1 MRMDRKK
8 LALLFLILAL
18 VVAFFGFGL
27 GDYFSLAYFK
37 SQQALFRALL
47 TRHPLLTGGGYC
59 LVYVI
64 ITALSLPGAT
74 LMTLAGGAL
83 FGLGWGTLLVSFSS
97 SIGATLAFAAARFV
111 LRDSV
116 QRRFSRRLEAVNRG
130 VARDGAFYLLS
141 LRLVP
146 VVPFFVINLV
156 MGLTPL
162 PLATFYWV
170 SQLGMLPGTLLYVNA
185 GTRIGEIRSLSGIAS
200 PAVIGSLVALALFP
214 LAARSLR
221 NAIHKRRRLRGY
233 RRPRRFDTNLLVI
246 GAGSAGLVAAYIAA
260 ALRARVTLVER
271 EAMGG
276 DCLNSGCVPSKALIR
291 SARVAHL
298 ATRAEDLG
306 FSAIRAEF
314 DFATVM
320 ERVQRVVRTIAP
332 HDSEAR
338 YRELGVDVVRG
349 DARIVSPWS
358 VRVADRE
365 ITARAIVVATG
376 ASPMI
381 PPLPGL
387 DAVDYLTSDSVWALR
402 EAPQRLLVLGGG
414 AIGCELGQALA
425 RLGCGVTLVEQGERL
440 LPREDTQA
448 GERLAEQFRHEG
460 IDVRLGH
467 SAVSVRAEGSGGVL
481 VCEHA
486 GIRSELR
493 FDRLL
498 LALGRQA
505 RLQGFGLEALGAVAP
520 GDKTLAVDEFMQ
532 TRVPGIYA
540 CGDVAG
546 PYQFTHAAAHQ
557 AWYAAVNGL
566 FSGVKRFKADYSVI
580 PWAIFTDPEI
590 ARVGLNENEAQ
601 ARGIPH
607 EVTTYSLDELD
618 RAVTD
623 ECATGLVKVLTCPG
637 RDRILGATIVG
648 EHAGEL
654 IAEFVMAMRHGLG
667 LNKLLSTIHVY
678 PTMMEANR
686 FAAGAWKRA
695 HAPRRALTL
704 LGRYHDWRRR

>member
-8 LALLFLILAL
+8 LALLVLLIAL
-18 VVAFFGFGL
+18 VTAFFGFGL
-27 GDYFSLAYFK
+27 GHYFSLAYFK
-37 SQQALFRALL
+37 SQQHLFQAMLA
-47 TRHPLLTGGGYC
+47 RHPLLAGGGYC

-83 FGLGWGTLLVSFSS
+83 FGLAWGTLLVSFSS
-97 SIGATLAFAAARFV
+97 TVGATLAFAAARFV

-116 QRRFSRRLEAVNRG
+116 QRHFGARLQAINHG
-130 VARDGAFYLLS
+130 VAQDGAFYLFS

-146 VVPFFVINLV
+146 VFPFFVINLV

-162 PLATFYWV
+162 PLTTFYWV

-185 GTRIGEIRSLSGIAS
+185 GTRIADIHSLSGIAS

-221 NAIHKRRRLRGY
+221 NAIRKRRRLAGF
-233 RRPRRFDTNLLVI
+233 RRPRRFDANLLVI

-260 ALRARVTLVER
+260 ALKARVTLVER
-271 EAMGG
+271 DAMGG

-298 ATRAEDLG
+298 PNRAEALG
-306 FSAIRAEF
+306 FSAIHAEF

-320 ERVQRVVRTIAP
+320 ERVQRVVATIAP

-349 DARIVSPWS
+349 DARVVSPWS
-358 VRVADRE
+358 VRVGDRE
-365 ITARAIVVATG
+365 ITSRAIVVATG

-387 DAVDYLTSDSVWALR
+387 DTIDYLTSDTVWGLR

-414 AIGCELGQALA
+414 PIGCELGQALA
-425 RLGCGVTLVEQGERL
+425 RLGCGVTLVEQGEQL
-440 LPREDTQA
+440 VPREDAQA
-448 GERLAEQFRHEG
+448 GGPLAEQFRREG

-486 GIRSELR
+486 HGRSELP

-498 LALGRQA
+498 LALGRRA
-505 RLQGFGLEALGAVAP
+505 RLQGFGLEALGALAP
-520 GDKTLAVDEFMQ
+520 GDRTLAVDEFMQ
-532 TRVPGIYA
+532 TRVPTIYA

-566 FSGVKRFKADYSVI
+566 FAGVKRFKADHSVI
-580 PWAIFTDPEI
+580 PWATFTDPEI
-590 ARVGLNENEAQ
+590 ARVGLNETEAQ
-601 ARGIPH
+601 GQGIPY
-607 EVTTYSLDELD
+607 EVTTYSLEELD

-623 ECATGLVKVLTCPG
+623 ECATGMVKVLTEPG

-654 IAEFVMAMRHGLG
+654 IAEFVLAMRHGLG

-695 HAPRRALTL
+695 HAPRRILAL
-704 LGRYHDWRRR
+704 LGRFHDWRRG